1 MTVEEVLNNL
11 KMHNDFTTNVAI
23 VDSMRHYSGS
33 IGYFLCNGAFGYLM
47 KTEVSHTRDNIIFL
61 KEED

>member
-1 MTVEEVLNNL
+1 MTVKEVLNDL

-33 IGYFLCNGAFGYLM
+33 IGYFLYNGAFEYLM
-47 KTEVSHTRDNIIFL
+47 EMEISHTRNNIIFL